1 MRTIASLPTVFIIAL
16 LLFGCKKEN
25 DLQIQQGT
33 FKGTF
38 TVAYESGTHTGQ
50 TTVEL
55 KDGRYSCLANVNRI
69 PAGGSG
75 KYSFDKKS
83 ITFNDENTWTL
94 EFDGGLI
101 LNGQYNYTFDGKSLK
116 IDKTNEVG
124 TYTYDLKIQ

>member
-1 MRTIASLPTVFIIAL
+1 MRTITCLPTMLITAL

-33 FKGTF
+33 YKGTF
-38 TVAYESGTHTGQ
+38 TVTYESGTHTGQ

-55 KDGRYSCLANVNRI
+55 KDGRYTCLANVNRI

-75 KYSFDKKS
+75 KYSIDKKS
-83 ITFNDENTWTL
+83 ITFYDENFWTA

-101 LNGQYNYTFDGKSLK
+101 LNGNYDYTFDGKNLK
-116 IDKTNEVG
+116 INRMNKIV